1 MEMFL
6 GWQKVFSFWM
16 DWAVFGEMGLGP
28 MWRVPLRS
36 IRMAFRSVFDMIFVC
51 LKKFLFFLKMSRN
64 NRTQNNFSLAITN
77 QSNLPPYQFLF
88 RIIFQIMQ
96 LYQLIVFFIVIL

>member
-36 IRMAFRSVFDMIFVC
+36 IRMAFRSVFDMVFV
-51 LKKFLFFLKMSRN
+51 F
-64 NRTQNNFSLAITN
+64 
-77 QSNLPPYQFLF
+77 
-88 RIIFQIMQ
+88 
-96 LYQLIVFFIVIL
+96 V